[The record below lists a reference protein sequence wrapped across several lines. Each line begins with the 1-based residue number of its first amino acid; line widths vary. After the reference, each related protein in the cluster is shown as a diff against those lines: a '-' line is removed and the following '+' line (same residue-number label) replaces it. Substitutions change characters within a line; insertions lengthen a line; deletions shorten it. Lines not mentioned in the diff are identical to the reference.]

1 MNEQTI
7 MLQAT
12 PDSRILYLV
21 GDVEENNISQVC
33 RDILNINDIDKKG
46 LNKFKEY
53 ELLPIHLY
61 VQSFGGS
68 ITDMWALIDIIESSI
83 TPIITH
89 CSGYCMSAAA
99 LIFIAGHY
107 RCMHKH
113 SSIMFHQM
121 FVGTFAKFLDFNLEQ
136 KQFDNMHKDFIKFIK
151 KHTKLKK
158 KFFHKMV
165 DLKRD
170 MYLNAKQCLK
180 YGVCDEIEDNTSI
193 HEEIREQLK
202 QLYKQQNQFGGFEDV

>member
-7 MLQAT
+7 MLQKT
-12 PDSRILYLV
+12 PDSRILYLA
-21 GDVEENNISQVC
+21 GDVEDTNISQVC
-33 RDILNINDIDKKG
+33 KDILNINDIDKRG
-46 LNKFKEY
+46 LNKFKAY
-53 ELLPIHLY
+53 ELIPIHLH

-68 ITDMWALIDIIESSI
+68 VTDMWALIDIIEASI

-99 LIFIAGHY
+99 LIFLAGHY

-121 FVGTFAKFLDFNLEQ
+121 SVGTLAKFVDFNLEQ
-136 KQFDNMHKDFIKFIK
+136 KQFDNMHKDFIKYIK
-151 KHTKLKK
+151 KRTKLKK

-165 DLKRD
+165 DLKQN
-170 MYLNAKQCLK
+170 MYLDSKQCLK
-180 YGVCDEIEDNTSI
+180 YGVCDEIEDDSEL
-193 HEEIREQLK
+193 HKEIRDQLK
-202 QLYKQQNQFGGFEDV
+202 QMYSEQNNFGGFENV